1 MKRLSDI
8 DVVCWAAALL
18 LAAVM
23 FMGCGNKK
31 GSATGKTNNT
41 TTVATADSNKAAVP
55 AAVKDSAAEK
65 AVQAVTDKQKLVP
78 VKMSLWGNVGDT
90 SFLFDMNGTEGS
102 YIPFD
107 MEKDKVYGAR
117 RQLKLMSYNPKDG
130 KCVIN
135 AYLKG
140 DYIGQFDGVLTEDK
154 IDLGGGDS
162 KFVQSY
168 CGFFTSA
175 KGARLKFDL
184 YYD

>member
-1 MKRLSDI
+1 ML
-8 DVVCWAAALL
+8 AALI
-18 LAAVM
+18 
-23 FMGCGNKK
+23 FMGCSKKK
-31 GSATGKTNNT
+31 GSYATGKTYDT
-41 TTVATADSNKAAVP
+41 TMVATADSNKGAVP
-55 AAVKDSAAEK
+55 TAAVKDSAAEK
-65 AVQAVTDKQKLVP
+65 AEQAVTDKQKIVP
-78 VKMSLWGNVGDT
+78 IKMSLWGNVGGT

-117 RQLKLMSYNPKDG
+117 RQLKLVSYNPKDG

>member
-1 MKRLSDI
+1 MKICPFSGA
-8 DVVCWAAALL
+8 VVLL
-18 LAAVM
+18 LAAFVLT
-23 FMGCGNKK
+23 GCDNKK
-31 GSATGKTNNT
+31 ES
-41 TTVATADSNKAAVP
+41 P
-55 AAVKDSAAEK
+55 AAVNANDTTAVKNADTPKAADTAVEAKDTAAEK
-65 AVQAVTDKQKLVP
+65 PAEAVPDKQKTTP
-78 VKMSLWGNVGDT
+78 VKMSLWGNVGGT

-107 MEKDKVYGAR
+107 MEKDREYGAR
-117 RQLKLMSYNPKDG
+117 RQLKLVSYNPKDG

-140 DYIGQFDGVLTEDK
+140 DYIGKFEGVLTEAKVDM
-154 IDLGGGDS
+154 GGGDS

-168 CGFFTSA
+168 CGFFTNA